1 MHAVFASQTMP
12 TQKPFLLC
20 TNQRVV
26 DNTKKKRVV
35 DNTLANGD
43 LYVEYTSPTYV
54 TNVTKFRW
62 L

>member
-1 MHAVFASQTMP
+1 MLQTTYMHAVFASQTMP
-12 TQKPFLLC
+12 TQKPLLLC
-20 TNQRVV
+20 TNQ
-26 DNTKKKRVV
+26 RVV